1 MDDSAHQFPPT
12 MSERQ
17 RRTLDLAH
25 LEADMA
31 YFQAR
36 LELLGEP
43 RSTNQHAQRRT
54 FKLLFMALGE
64 RMVEAKRQMM
74 DGA

>member
-1 MDDSAHQFPPT
+1 MNDSADQFPA
-12 MSERQ
+12 MAERD
-17 RRTLDLAH
+17 RRKLRLAH

-43 RSTNQHAQRRT
+43 HTANQAAQRRA
-54 FKLLFMALGE
+54 FKLLYKALGE
-64 RMVEAKRQMM
+64 RVVHAKRRMM
-74 DGA
+74 EEG

>member
-1 MDDSAHQFPPT
+1 MRESADQFPAMDT
-12 MSERQ
+12 RQ
-17 RRTLDLAH
+17 VRKLKLAH

-43 RSTNQHAQRRT
+43 RTANQEAQRRV
-54 FKLLFMALGE
+54 FKLLYKALGE
-64 RMVEAKRQMM
+64 RVVRAKRKMM
-74 DGA
+74 DDA